1 MKAQTVT
8 IVGLGR
14 TGIAIA
20 RALRASNTGLTIVG
34 HDRFREL
41 VQKAKDEWGAIDR
54 AEWNLVSAAAVADI
68 LVLAVPL
75 AELETTLS
83 VIGGEVQAHTL
94 VLDLSVNKSRSQQWA
109 AQYLRQGHYVGV
121 VPVLAAGH
129 LNDGRD
135 GPEAAPPDLFQNSI
149 FCLMPSVMADPQAV
163 DTAVN
168 FGRLLGATPYFLD
181 PAEYDGLAGGIE
193 TLPGLAAAALFGAV
207 QKATGWRDMLRFA
220 NTSFALATQPLQQGT
235 DITGLALNDKAATLR
250 WLDAYLQEL
259 TDLRRLIQSGDREM
273 IDLTLGNLLIQRE
286 RWLRERSA
294 NEWAEGVE
302 IKVDRPTLGDQFL
315 GGWLGGKLKK
325 DRGDEEY

>member
-8 IVGLGR
+8 IVGMGR
-14 TGIAIA
+14 IGIAIA
-20 RALRASNTGLTIVG
+20 RALRASAAGLTIVG
-34 HDRFREL
+34 HDRYREL
-41 VQKAKDEWGAIDR
+41 VQKAKDEWGAIDK
-54 AEWNLVSAAAVADI
+54 AEWNLVAAASVADI

-83 VIGGEVQAHTL
+83 VIGGEVQPHTL
-94 VLDLSVNKSRSQQWA
+94 VLDLSVNKTRSQKWA
-109 AQYLRQGHYVGV
+109 EQHLRHGHFVGV
-121 VPVLAAGH
+121 VPVLSVAH

-135 GPEAAPPDLFQNSI
+135 GPEAAPADLFHNSI
-149 FCLMPSVMADPQAV
+149 FCLMPSVSADPHAV
-163 DTAVN
+163 ETAVN

-193 TLPGLAAAALFGAV
+193 TLPGLAAAALFSAV
-207 QKATGWRDMLRFA
+207 QKSTGWRDMLRFA
-220 NTSFALATQPLQQGT
+220 NTTFALATQPLLYGT

-259 TDLRRLIQSGDREM
+259 TDLRRLIHSGDREM

-286 RWLRERSA
+286 RWLRERGE
-294 NEWAEGVE
+294 NEWAEGIDVQ
-302 IKVDRPTLGDQFL
+302 IDRPTVSDQFL

-325 DRGDEEY
+325 GKGDE